1 MWLLLPVY
9 LNTVSL
15 VNYEASQ
22 VMVELLVLLALH
34 LCVFHL
40 RTAGGAVFSGFH
52 LAGSEA
58 GPEAV
63 IKMMKERQ
71 GPELSHSGAFSPDW
85 ARQNE
90 GGGSEGERK
99 GERAAAHKG
108 IWHFCHIHQDNSMA
122 ALKSNMIIF
131 IFQPLALPLWAKVKW
146 MSFHFMLEA
155 NFCFWHKHCEDGTLG
170 TEACVGAVALGS
182 LHMWLVLCL

>member
-1 MWLLLPVY
+1 
-9 LNTVSL
+9 
-15 VNYEASQ
+15 
-22 VMVELLVLLALH
+22 MVWMMIDKWRSDPDHVTAPACTLKHRFISEWWSKPSNGGVAGGVALH

-90 GGGSEGERK
+90 GGGGQRER
-99 GERAAAHKG
+99 ERERELLPTRESG
-108 IWHFCHIHQDNSMA
+108 ISVTSTRTIQWLRLNQTWSFSYFTLWLFHYE
-122 ALKSNMIIF
+122 LK
-131 IFQPLALPLWAKVKW
+131 
-146 MSFHFMLEA
+146 
-155 NFCFWHKHCEDGTLG
+155 
-170 TEACVGAVALGS
+170 
-182 LHMWLVLCL
+182 